1 VPGPETPT
9 CIIGTALQRV
19 KEDGGAGPRKSL
31 PHRYFVCYDQRM
43 RNPRFVPVAVFAIVL
58 SALAGG
64 LFGSRAFARQDEVSQ
79 QYRVFTSALAAIDR
93 EYVEEVPS
101 DRLIYSAIDGMLH
114 TLDPHSSFFDPKSY
128 AQMRERQE
136 GHYYGLGI
144 QISSVDGDIKVNSI
158 FEGSPAYKK
167 GLRRGDILAKVRDT
181 DGTDLDMKGWTTEQA
196 VKKLKG
202 PKGTTVNISIKRGGY
217 DGLINMDVVRD
228 EVNITTVRAAF
239 MIDKETG
246 YVKLDQFTETSD
258 RELGDALQKLSANG
272 MKRLVFDL
280 RENPGGALDQ
290 AIRVANRFLPRGDMI
305 VSTRGRVPNANQN
318 YLATEQGDYTHLP
331 IVTLV
336 NRNSAS
342 ASEIVSGALQDH
354 DRALIVGETTFGKA
368 LVQSVYPISEGA
380 GVAVTTGRYYTP
392 SGRLIQRPWD
402 GTFDEYLTYTLRDQT
417 AERQHKLSDLKY
429 TEAGRKV
436 YSGGGI
442 EPDKFVV
449 GAGNEGFNP
458 TRFGR
463 LLSARQEF
471 ANFADQFRAEGDTR
485 LSDANK
491 NKKPISRGFTVT
503 DAMVNDFK
511 ALLVSRKLKIDEES
525 FKKDEPFI
533 RAMIHYEIDSALF
546 GMEEARRNMI
556 AKDPQAQFALG
567 QFGEAEHLIEL
578 ASTRSTRNGKGH

>member
-1 VPGPETPT
+1 
-9 CIIGTALQRV
+9 
-19 KEDGGAGPRKSL
+19 
-31 PHRYFVCYDQRM
+31 M
-43 RNPRFVPVAVFAIVL
+43 RNPRFLPVAVLAIAL

-64 LFGSRAFARQDEVSQ
+64 LFGSRALARQDEVTQ
-79 QYRVFTSALAAIDR
+79 QYRVFTAALDAIDR
-93 EYVEEVPS
+93 EYVDDVPS
-101 DRLIYSAIDGMLH
+101 DRVIYSAIDGMLH

-136 GHYYGLGI
+136 GRYYGLGI
-144 QISSVDGDIKVNSI
+144 TIQSIDGDITVMSI

-167 GLRRGDILAKVRDT
+167 GLRRGDILSKV
-181 DGTDLDMKGWTTEQA
+181 GDLDMKGWTTDQA

-202 PKGTTVNISIKRGGY
+202 PKGTLVNISIKRRGY

-228 EVNITTVRAAF
+228 EVNITTVQAAF

-258 RELGDALQKLSANG
+258 RELGDALQKLSSNG

-290 AIRVANRFLPRGDMI
+290 AIRVANRFLPRGSEI
-305 VSTRGRVPNANQN
+305 VQTRGRVPNANQN
-318 YLATEQGDYTHLP
+318 YVATEQGDYTRLP
-331 IVTLV
+331 VVTLV

-368 LVQSVYPISEGA
+368 LVQSVYPISEQA

-417 AERQHKLSDLKY
+417 SAERQHKSSELKY
-429 TEAGRKV
+429 TDAGRKV

-449 GAGNEGFNP
+449 GAGMEGFNP

-463 LLSARQEF
+463 LLYARQEF

-491 NKKPISRGFTVT
+491 NKKPIARGFTV
-503 DAMVNDFK
+503 DDKMLADFK
-511 ALLVSRKLKIDEES
+511 STLTSRKVKIDEES
-525 FKKDEPFI
+525 FAKDDAFI
-533 RAMIHYEIDSALF
+533 RAMIHFEIDRTLF
-546 GMEEARRNMI
+546 NMEEARRNLI
-556 AKDPQAQFALG
+556 AKDPQAQFALA
-567 QFGEAEHLIEL
+567 QFAEAEHLNEL
-578 ASTRSTRNGKGH
+578 ASTKSTSRNAKGGN

>member
-1 VPGPETPT
+1 MN
-9 CIIGTALQRV
+9 
-19 KEDGGAGPRKSL
+19 
-31 PHRYFVCYDQRM
+31 M
-43 RNPRFVPVAVFAIVL
+43 RIPRFFPVAVLAIAL
-58 SALAGG
+58 SAAAGG
-64 LFGSRAFARQDEVSQ
+64 VFGSRALARQDEVGQ
-79 QYRVFTSALAAIDR
+79 QYRVFTSAVDAIEK
-93 EYVEEVPS
+93 EYVDDVPA
-101 DRLIYSAIDGMLH
+101 DRVIYSAIDGMLH

-136 GHYYGLGI
+136 GRYYGLGI
-144 QISSVDGDIKVNSI
+144 TIQAIDGDITVMSI

-167 GLRRGDILAKVRDT
+167 GLRRGDILAKV
-181 DGTDLDMKGWTTEQA
+181 GDLDMKGWTTDQA

-202 PKGTTVNISIKRGGY
+202 PKGTLVNVSIKRRGY

-228 EVNITTVRAAF
+228 EVNITTVQAAF

-258 RELGDALQKLSANG
+258 RELGDALQKLSGHG

-290 AIRVANRFLPRGDMI
+290 AIRIANRFLPRGDMI
-305 VSTRGRVPNANQN
+305 VYTRGRVPNSNQN
-318 YLATEQGDYTHLP
+318 YLATETSEYTHVP
-331 IVTLV
+331 MVTLV

-368 LVQSVYPISEGA
+368 LVQSVYPISEQA

-417 AERQHKLSDLKY
+417 SGERQHKAADLKL
-429 TEAGRKV
+429 TDAGRKV

-442 EPDKFVV
+442 DPDEFVV
-449 GAGNEGFNP
+449 GAGMEGFNP

-463 LLSARQEF
+463 LLFARQEF

-491 NKKPISRGFTVT
+491 NKKPIARGFVVT
-503 DAMVNDFK
+503 DAMVQDFK
-511 ALLVSRKLKIDEES
+511 SSLASRKLKVDEES
-525 FKKDEPFI
+525 FAKDDTFI
-533 RAMIHYEIDSALF
+533 RAMIHFEIDRALF
-546 GMEEARRNMI
+546 GMEEARRNVI
-556 AKDPQAQFALG
+556 AKDPQAQFALS
-567 QFGEAEHLIEL
+567 QFPEAEHLMEL
-578 ASTRSTRNGKGH
+578 ASAKSTRNGKGGQ

>member
-1 VPGPETPT
+1 
-9 CIIGTALQRV
+9 
-19 KEDGGAGPRKSL
+19 
-31 PHRYFVCYDQRM
+31 M
-43 RNPRFVPVAVFAIVL
+43 RIPRFFPVAVLAIAL
-58 SALAGG
+58 SAIAGG
-64 LFGSRAFARQDEVSQ
+64 VFGSRALARQDEVGQ
-79 QYRVFTSALAAIDR
+79 QYRVFTSAIDAIEK
-93 EYVEEVPS
+93 EYVDDVPS

-136 GHYYGLGI
+136 GRYYGLGI
-144 QISSVDGDIKVNSI
+144 TIQAIDGDITVMSI

-167 GLRRGDILAKVRDT
+167 GLRRGDILSKV
-181 DGTDLDMKGWTTEQA
+181 GDLDMKGWTTDQA

-202 PKGTTVNISIKRGGY
+202 PKGTLVNISIKRRGY

-228 EVNITTVRAAF
+228 EVNITTVQAAF
-239 MIDKETG
+239 MVDKETG

-258 RELGDALQKLSANG
+258 RELGDALQKLSSSG
-272 MKRLVFDL
+272 MKKLVFDL

-290 AIRVANRFLPRGDMI
+290 AIRIANRFLPKGDLI
-305 VSTRGRVPNANQN
+305 VYTRGRVPNANQN
-318 YLATEQGDYTHLP
+318 YIATESSDYTHLP

-392 SGRLIQRPWD
+392 AGRLIQRPWD

-417 AERQHKLSDLKY
+417 SAERQHKAAELKL
-429 TEAGRKV
+429 TDAGRKV

-449 GAGNEGFNP
+449 GAGMEGFNP

-463 LLSARQEF
+463 LLAARQEF

-485 LSDANK
+485 FSDANK
-491 NKKPISRGFTVT
+491 NKKPISRGFVV
-503 DAMVNDFK
+503 DDKMLADFK
-511 ALLVSRKLKIDEES
+511 AALVTRKVKIDEES
-525 FKKDEPFI
+525 FAKDDTFI
-533 RAMIHYEIDSALF
+533 RAMIHFEIDRTLF
-546 GMEEARRNMI
+546 NMEEARRNLI
-556 AKDPQAQFALG
+556 TKDPQAQFALA
-567 QFGEAEHLIEL
+567 QFPEAEHLIEL
-578 ASTRSTRNGKGH
+578 AATKSTSRAKGGQ